1 MSDPE
6 GNFDLDKDEWWWR
19 NCDTKFT
26 NMRRDEKIMN
36 ERREQMERAEEQR
49 IKNEN
54 AEKERLN
61 KMSVEDRERHHKEK
75 KEMVSK
81 FRRAAAKSTII
92 AAAGDAASMAR
103 MAVQNEIKEGAL
115 ESSGAK
121 GEAWYKAGKAIKNH
135 EAVSI
140 LSGDGFPVEVE
151 SG

>member
-1 MSDPE
+1 MAGWSS
-6 GNFDLDKDEWWWR
+6 WSA
-19 NCDTKFT
+19 
-26 NMRRDEKIMN
+26 
-36 ERREQMERAEEQR
+36 REPHKLEVVGSNPTPAS
-49 IKNEN
+49 K
-54 AEKERLN
+54 LN

-81 FRRAAAKSTII
+81 FRRAAAKSTILT
-92 AAAGDAASMAR
+92 AAGDAASMAR

-140 LSGDGFPVEVE
+140 LSGDGFPN
-151 SG
+151 S